1 MVIILYSRQLQF
13 QLQELKKDLAQR
25 GMECDDLHRQL
36 GQEREDKDK
45 LQARCDEMIAYL
57 ARLKK
62 SHEDPNSAVNLEY
75 LKNCVF
81 KYMSTKEVSERRRLF
96 RVIGVILAF
105 TGKEMKQ
112 IDDCLAEE
120 ESAANQLN
128 QTITTIGS
136 SLEGWFG
143 SGFMK

>member
-1 MVIILYSRQLQF
+1 M
-13 QLQELKKDLAQR
+13 KKDLAQR
-25 GMECDDLHRQL
+25 GIEREDLHRQL
-36 GQEREDKDK
+36 GQEHEEKEK
-45 LQARCDEMIAYL
+45 LQARCDELMAYL

-62 SHEDPNSAVNLEY
+62 SHEEDPNSAVNLEY

-96 RVIGVILAF
+96 RVIGVILTF

-112 IDDCLAEE
+112 IEDCLSEE
-120 ESAANQLN
+120 ESAANQIN